1 MLRQEI
7 NLYRH
12 FETPRTTADLLTWKR
27 YWILNAVMLLLLILI
42 LIASFTENIY
52 SRNREKKLQSQIAR
66 YQKEFQQL
74 KSSLPQLFFNN
85 DVNEA
90 VKSMQAELNAQQEI
104 INILSKNKPFS
115 DVLTSFSRTVVPNLW
130 LTSISLQKNGDEIT
144 IKGHSIGNNVDEY
157 IAKIDQDSY
166 LKNFNIKL
174 DNVKNTDA
182 TKINST
188 IDFEISM
195 VKHGN

>member
-27 YWILNAVMLLLLILI
+27 YWMLNVAMLLLLII
-42 LIASFTENIY
+42 IFIASFAENIY
-52 SRNREKKLQSQIAR
+52 SRTREKKLQSQIAG

-74 KSSLPQLFFNN
+74 KSSLPQLFFNK

-115 DVLTSFSRTVVPNLW
+115 EVLTSFSRTIVPNLW
-130 LTSISLQKNGDEIT
+130 LTSISVQKNGDEIT

-157 IAKIDQDSY
+157 IAKVDQDSF

-182 TKINST
+182 TKTDST

>member
-52 SRNREKKLQSQIAR
+52 SRNREKKLQSQIASH
-66 YQKEFQQL
+66 QKEFQQL

-166 LKNFNIKL
+166 LKNFSIKL

-182 TKINST
+182 AKINST

>member
-27 YWILNAVMLLLLILI
+27 YWMLNVAMLLLLII
-42 LIASFTENIY
+42 IFIASFAENIY
-52 SRNREKKLQSQIAR
+52 SRNREKKLQSQIAG

-74 KSSLPQLFFNN
+74 KSSLPQLFFNK

-90 VKSMQAELNAQQEI
+90 VKSMQDELNAQQEI

-115 DVLTSFSRTVVPNLW
+115 EVLTSFSRTIVPNLW
-130 LTSISLQKNGDEIT
+130 LTSISVQKNGDEIT

-157 IAKIDQDSY
+157 IAKVDQDAF
-166 LKNFNIKL
+166 LKNFNVKL

-182 TKINST
+182 TKADST

>member
-27 YWILNAVMLLLLILI
+27 YWMLNIAMLLLLII
-42 LIASFTENIY
+42 IFIASFAENVY
-52 SRNREKKLQSQIAR
+52 SRNREKKLQSQIIG

-74 KSSLPQLFFNN
+74 KSSLPQLFFNK

-115 DVLTSFSRTVVPNLW
+115 EVLTSFSRTIVPNLW
-130 LTSISLQKNGDEIT
+130 LTSISVQKNGDEIT

-157 IAKIDQDSY
+157 IAKVDQDVF
-166 LKNFNIKL
+166 LKNFNVKL

-182 TKINST
+182 TKSDST
-188 IDFEISM
+188 INFEISM
-195 VKHGN
+195 VKHEN